1 MPEEGGGGAGCP
13 YRKMSGKL
21 QVAIGFLKNSRMDPS
36 REVIR
41 HLWELGV
48 QTLLEGGLYR
58 TPSLPMESSGSIYES
73 VDIILR
79 IQQNIS
85 TAQSAQ
91 GKQLTMLQSNFQ
103 NHIRSFFIRRQDNYS
118 SQRLSCLI
126 IIFLT
131 PDRRQSRTILTI
143 DERG

>member
-1 MPEEGGGGAGCP
+1 
-13 YRKMSGKL
+13 MSVPPGKL

-91 GKQLTMLQSNFQ
+91 GKQLTCYNQTFKIIWVLFL
-103 NHIRSFFIRRQDNYS
+103 FVDK
-118 SQRLSCLI
+118 I
-126 IIFLT
+126 IIRHKDLT
-131 PDRRQSRTILTI
+131 A
-143 DERG
+143 